1 MAMPAVTNPPGEF
14 MYIVISFA
22 GDCDS
27 KNNNWAQSI
36 DAVCS
41 PIGPSSIIILS
52 LSKRENMS

>member
-1 MAMPAVTNPPGEF
+1 